1 MTSPKSHRGTETI
14 VMASLTSNSALEI
27 IASPR
32 LNISQESDGGEKSD
46 APQNGQGNLF

>member
-1 MTSPKSHRGTETI
+1 MTSPKSHSGTETI
-14 VMASLTSNSALEI
+14 VMASLTSNSALEL